1 LAPVMTES
9 KVKPENRMKSIRLG
23 TPQPTA
29 TSNQFRIDLPPLAG
43 QGGTDIISFTSGIQL
58 MTVDMQ
64 LEQPS
69 LFQGV
74 IPRPSVGFGFCLKGG
89 FHSCLDQPFTVHA
102 GDSAFFSFPR
112 RVDAFEKVDAKHMIR
127 IYFSLEAEHL
137 FKLVHGDEDRF
148 YPVLKSLDKR
158 SPYRIGHGIT
168 PVMKAVLYQML
179 HCPYHGK
186 TRQLFLEG
194 KAMELLSHKM
204 AQFDPGATSHG
215 TAIKASDT
223 ERVHQAARLLVRD
236 LENPPDIMTLANSV
250 GLNRDKLH
258 RCFRQVF
265 GLSPFEY
272 LRTQR
277 LQTAMLLLQD
287 GEVNVTQAAIM
298 VGYANMSYFTKAFKS
313 MFGIN
318 PGKLRNVSPACPPN

>member
-1 LAPVMTES
+1 
-9 KVKPENRMKSIRLG
+9 MKIIRLG
-23 TPQPTA
+23 TPQPTE
-29 TSNQFRIDLPPLAG
+29 TSNQFRIDISPLVG
-43 QGGTDIISFTSGIQL
+43 QGGIDIIAFSSGLRL

-64 LEQPS
+64 LEQPT
-69 LFQGV
+69 LFQGIV
-74 IPRPSVGFGFCLKGG
+74 EKPSVCFGFCLKGK
-89 FHSCLDQPFTVHA
+89 FHYRPDSLDQPFTVNA
-102 GDSAFFSFPR
+102 GDSGFFSFPK
-112 RVDAFEKVDAKHMIR
+112 RVDAFEKADEKQRLRVYLM
-127 IYFSLEAEHL
+127 LEGEHL

-148 YPVLKSLDKR
+148 YPVLKSLDKK

-179 HCPYHGK
+179 HCPYHGI

-204 AQFDPGATSHG
+204 EQLDPGAASCGAT
-215 TAIKASDT
+215 IKPSDM
-223 ERVHQAARLLVRD
+223 ERVHQAARLLIHD
-236 LENPPDIMTLANSV
+236 LENPPNIMTLANSV

-272 LRTQR
+272 LRNQR

-287 GEVNVTQAAIM
+287 KEVNVTQAAIM

-318 PGKLRNVSPACPPN
+318 PGKLRNASPSCPPN